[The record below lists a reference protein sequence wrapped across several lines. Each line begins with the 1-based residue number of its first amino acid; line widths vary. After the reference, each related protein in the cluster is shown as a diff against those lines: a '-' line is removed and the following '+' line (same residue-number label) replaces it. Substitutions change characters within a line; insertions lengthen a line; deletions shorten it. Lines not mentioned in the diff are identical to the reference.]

1 MGTEQDQIR
10 SVAERIARRLSS
22 TTATAEEHEAGSAE
36 ASGGGDL
43 SALRAGLTELQKRL
57 AHIEAHISHDEGC
70 ETAARASDDAGD
82 DPPRGESMR
91 SRQENGSAGGATATP
106 ARSLWLSGTY
116 VPAVAHPSEERF
128 GIGEAVTELVDY
140 FEREKTCTVEPGGK
154 PCDHCGMCSSRGF

>member
-1 MGTEQDQIR
+1 MDTEQDRIR
-10 SVAERIARRLSS
+10 SVAERIARRLSN
-22 TTATAEEHEAGSAE
+22 TTTAEEHEARSA

-57 AHIEAHISHDEGC
+57 AHIESHISHDEGC
-70 ETAARASDDAGD
+70 ETAARASDDAGG
-82 DPPRGESMR
+82 DPPRGESMG
-91 SRQENGSAGGATATP
+91 SRQENGSAGGAAATP

-128 GIGEAVTELVDY
+128 GVGEAVAELVDY
-140 FEREKTCTVEPGGK
+140 FEREKSCSVEPGGK